1 MRMLTVLLGGVA
13 LMSSAAS
20 GAEQHRVVKLSTV
33 CLLDGAQYRTQ
44 DYVLGAVAEA
54 CRRTKSD
61 LVVAPYMPFLSFD
74 AARAAADLAP
84 FAALARA
91 QGTYLSVALKEQA
104 DGKTYATSVL
114 LDRQGKLTF

>member
-91 QGTYLSVALKEQA
+91 QGTYLAGCGACVDDCAPLWRA
-104 DGKTYATSVL
+104 RRGRTC
-114 LDRQGKLTF
+114 R